1 MSDPRTPRNLFDS
14 TLRLETPPASE
25 VQALPVVTT
34 RGNEGL
40 RTYHGIR
47 RVPLPRPTEPA
58 PPLELSWHTRY
69 KLGKLLGRGS
79 QGSVYLAKREGAD
92 GYYTNVALKIFYP
105 QDGVTPAE
113 YAAEMRHIATQS
125 QRVSGIQHD
134 NLVYIR
140 DFVLMPPAGPD
151 APAPVPPASKPPGA
165 EPLRVMVLEWIDG
178 VDLGHLLDLRRLG
191 RLRERLSEEE
201 WNHLTSVI
209 VEPGED
215 HARVKP
221 GIAVDIIRGCLAGL
235 SPLHNRGIV
244 HCDLKPS
251 NIMIKRSGTK
261 KIIDVDS
268 SCHVSQEHI
277 AFRGTPYYM
286 APEQL
291 RSAGLEVYS
300 DIASLGYILI
310 ELLTGQLLF
319 RDCDSVEELLQAK
332 VELPRRLDAILPE
345 EVRRNNLLTT
355 LIAKMVAV
363 EPRDRF
369 ADADAAELDR
379 MGAVNFHYQ
388 LVKMNLATEY
398 NRELAWWLE
407 LLHEEEKGV

>member
-1 MSDPRTPRNLFDS
+1 M
-14 TLRLETPPASE
+14 
-25 VQALPVVTT
+25 T
-34 RGNEGL
+34 RGHEGL
-40 RTYHGIR
+40 RTYHGVH

-58 PPLELSWHTRY
+58 PPVELSWHTRY

-79 QGSVYLAKREGAD
+79 QGSVYLATREGAD
-92 GYYTNVALKIFYP
+92 GYYTNVALKIFYR
-105 QDGVTPAE
+105 QDGVSPE
-113 YAAEMRHIATQS
+113 DYAAEMRHIATQS

-140 DFVLMPPAGPD
+140 DFVTMPALGAVAGAAAVPAGKA
-151 APAPVPPASKPPGA
+151 APGS

-178 VDLGHLLDLRRLG
+178 VDLGHLLDLRRLE

-201 WNHLTSVI
+201 WKHLTSVI

-215 HARVKP
+215 HARLKP

-235 SPLHNRGIV
+235 SPLHHRGIV

-251 NIMIKRSGTK
+251 NIMIKRTGTK

-268 SCHVSQEHI
+268 SCLVSQEHT

-291 RSAGLEVYS
+291 RGAGLDVYS

-319 RDCDSVEELLQAK
+319 RDCDAVEDLIRAK
-332 VELPRRLDAILPE
+332 VELTRRLDSVLPE
-345 EVRRNNLLTT
+345 EVRRNSLLTT

-398 NRELAWWLE
+398 NRELAWWFE
-407 LLHEEEKGV
+407 LLQEEEKGV